1 MIIFDL
7 DGTLA
12 DCEHRRHFVEK
23 GHPNNLRG
31 LYFND
36 KDSLKINENGTFE
49 VLNRLDRPNWKP
61 DWKAF
66 YEACD
71 KDKPIKSTVE
81 IFHYLHAQE
90 KEIEIWSARCE
101 SVREKTYEWLLENI
115 DLKYITQFCVEK
127 HLKMRPIG
135 DYIPDEVLKE
145 RWLDVIV
152 RENRTVD
159 FVFDDKTKVID
170 MYRKRGIFVFDV
182 NQTGKEF

>member
-71 KDKPIKSTVE
+71 KDEPIKPTID
-81 IFHYLHAQE
+81 IFRTLYLQMQHTQLQ
-90 KEIEIWSARCE
+90 IWSARCE
-101 SVREKTYEWLLENI
+101 SVRKKTLMWLDFHINPRYDFFDI
-115 DLKYITQFCVEK
+115 I
-127 HLKMRPIG
+127 KMRPIG
-135 DYIPDEVLKE
+135 DYTPDEVLKE

-159 FVFDDKTKVID
+159 FVFDNKTKVID